1 MLVEEFNRCIQY
13 DVKSFLDEKQVESLE
28 EAARLADDYSFSH
41 KTPFR
46 IIHQTPLNQFNPK
59 DSSGNSRNQ
68 RSKFLVLSQLI
79 LLQKDNIIS
88 DCLKLKRNK
97 QQLSGEITLHLKML
111 ICVHVVQY
119 IDSNRLAMNQTA
131 IYIKRHSFQIFS
143 GNTPLL
149 GCYARSLPYIHYV
162 IH

>member
-111 ICVHVVQY
+111 
-119 IDSNRLAMNQTA
+119 
-131 IYIKRHSFQIFS
+131 K
-143 GNTPLL
+143 
-149 GCYARSLPYIHYV
+149 
-162 IH
+162 